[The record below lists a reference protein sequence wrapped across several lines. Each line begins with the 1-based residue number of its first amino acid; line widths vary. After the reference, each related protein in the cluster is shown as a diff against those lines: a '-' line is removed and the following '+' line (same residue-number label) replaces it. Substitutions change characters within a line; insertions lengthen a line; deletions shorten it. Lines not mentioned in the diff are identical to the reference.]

1 MDMRRRKVIQETLRE
16 REKTHGDYMEQSRL
30 TQTLFNELMASRNGP
45 TLPAFQRE
53 ALHMICAKISRLMTG
68 DNMEPEHWHD
78 IAGYALLAERCMKR
92 EQFSTQERP

>member
-1 MDMRRRKVIQETLRE
+1 MIQDTLNE

-92 EQFSTQERP
+92 EQFPTQERL